1 MQLKLT
7 PFIALLSL
15 SLALPEPIPEPVT
28 DAGFKEV
35 EGGITPRDGPDTLVA
50 RACSYTTGCVSQ
62 SGASAGKYCGFCT
75 QVRGTYHVGD
85 IYQVN
90 GGSGSSSCCDYGA
103 SSACAAHWPVVSPN
117 VLVNCANNGRG
128 Y

>member
-1 MQLKLT
+1 MQFQLT
-7 PFIALLSL
+7 ALLLLLPL
-15 SLALPEPIPEPVT
+15 SLALPEPVAEPV
-28 DAGFKEV
+28 AVSGFKEV
-35 EGGITPRDGPDTLVA
+35 EAEITPRDGAGTLVA

-62 SGASAGKYCGFCT
+62 SGASAGKYCGFCK
-75 QVRGTYHVGD
+75 QVRGTYRVGD

-90 GGSGSSSCCDYGA
+90 GGSGSSSCCSYGA
-103 SSACAAHWPVVSPN
+103 SSVCAARWPAVSPN